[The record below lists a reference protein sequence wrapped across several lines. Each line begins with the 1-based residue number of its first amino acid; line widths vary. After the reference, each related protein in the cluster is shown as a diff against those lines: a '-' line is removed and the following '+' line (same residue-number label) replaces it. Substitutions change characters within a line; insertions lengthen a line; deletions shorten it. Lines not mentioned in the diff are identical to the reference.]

1 MRKIVLGLLLLLP
14 ATASAAPMACA
25 PRADLVARLADT
37 YREAPIAVGLGADG
51 KLVEVLSA
59 ADGATWSI
67 LVTAPNGRSCLAAAG
82 EAWQEVERV
91 ALDGPSL

>member
-14 ATASAAPMACA
+14 ATASAAPMACE

-51 KLVEVLSA
+51 NLVEILSA
-59 ADGATWSI
+59 TDGATWSI
-67 LVTAPNGRSCLAAAG
+67 VVTAPNGRSCLVAAG
-82 EAWQEVERV
+82 EAWQEIERV